1 MSPFS
6 YPSSPRPLVA
16 LLAALL
22 LAVQVQATALT
33 TLLAANERSCYYADV
48 DGAGEKVG
56 FYFAVQ
62 SGGNFEIDYV
72 VMDPDDKVLLEGV
85 AEKQGDYIF
94 TANKVGEYSF
104 CFENEAYTNDKLL
117 DFDIMVESEPR
128 RTLSAQQQPL
138 KEHTSALEES
148 TYKISGLL
156 SSVTRTQKYFHTRH
170 HRNFSTVLSTQSRIF
185 WFTVLECV
193 IIIAMSLLQV
203 WILKTFFSR
212 SGR

>member
-1 MSPFS
+1 MLSRRTIFS
-6 YPSSPRPLVA
+6 SITLG
-16 LLAALL
+16 LLGAA
-22 LAVQVQATALT
+22 QISATALT
-33 TLLAANERSCYYADV
+33 AMLGANERSCYYADV
-48 DGAGEKVG
+48 DGVGEKVG

-62 SGGNFEIDYV
+62 SGGNFEIDYI
-72 VMDPDDKVLLEGV
+72 VMDPDDKVILEGV

-104 CFENEAYTNDKLL
+104 CFENEAYTSDKLL

-128 RTLSAQQQPL
+128 RVLSAQQQPL
-138 KEHTSALEES
+138 KEHTSSLEES

-156 SSVTRTQKYFHTRH
+156 SSITRTQKYFHTRH

-193 IIIAMSLLQV
+193 IIAAMSLLQI

-212 SGR
+212 SGRRYKV

>member
-1 MSPFS
+1 MLSRRTIL
-6 YPSSPRPLVA
+6 SSVA
-16 LLAALL
+16 LGILGAAH
-22 LAVQVQATALT
+22 VSATALT
-33 TLLAANERSCYYADV
+33 AMLGANERSCYYADV
-48 DGAGEKVG
+48 DGVGEKVG

-104 CFENEAYTNDKLL
+104 CFENEAYTSDKLL

-128 RTLSAQQQPL
+128 RILSSTQQPL
-138 KEHTSALEES
+138 KEHTSSLEES

-156 SSVTRTQKYFHTRH
+156 SSITRTQKYFHTRH
-170 HRNFSTVLSTQSRIF
+170 HRNYSTVLSTQSRIF
-185 WFTVLECV
+185 WFTILECV
-193 IIIAMSLLQV
+193 IIAAMSLIQI

-212 SGR
+212 SGRRYKV

>member
-1 MSPFS
+1 MISRRTIL
-6 YPSSPRPLVA
+6 SSLTLG
-16 LLAALL
+16 LLGAA
-22 LAVQVQATALT
+22 QVSATALT
-33 TLLAANERSCYYADV
+33 AMLGANERSCYYADV
-48 DGAGEKVG
+48 DGVGEKVG

-72 VMDPDDKVLLEGV
+72 VMDPDDKVILEGV

-94 TANKVGEYSF
+94 TANQVGEYSF
-104 CFENEAYTNDKLL
+104 CFENEAYTSDKLL

-128 RTLSAQQQPL
+128 RVLSAQQQPL
-138 KEHTSALEES
+138 KEHTSSLEES

-156 SSVTRTQKYFHTRH
+156 SSITRTQKYFHTRH
-170 HRNFSTVLSTQSRIF
+170 HRNYSTVLSTQSRIF
-185 WFTVLECV
+185 WFTILECV
-193 IIIAMSLLQV
+193 IIVAMSLIQI

>member
-1 MSPFS
+1 MMSRRTIL
-6 YPSSPRPLVA
+6 SSLTLG
-16 LLAALL
+16 LLGAA
-22 LAVQVQATALT
+22 QVSATALT
-33 TLLAANERSCYYADV
+33 AMLGANERSCYYADV
-48 DGAGEKVG
+48 DGVGEKVG

-72 VMDPDDKVLLEGV
+72 VMDPDDKVILEGV

-94 TANKVGEYSF
+94 TANQVGEYSF
-104 CFENEAYTNDKLL
+104 CFENEAYTSDKLL

-128 RTLSAQQQPL
+128 RVLSAQQQPL
-138 KEHTSALEES
+138 KEHTSSLEES

-156 SSVTRTQKYFHTRH
+156 SSITRTQKYFHTRH
-170 HRNFSTVLSTQSRIF
+170 HRNYSTVLSTQSRIF
-185 WFTVLECV
+185 WFTILECV
-193 IIIAMSLLQV
+193 IIVAMSLIQI

>member
-1 MSPFS
+1 MFS
-6 YPSSPRPLVA
+6 RRTILSSLTVT
-16 LLAALL
+16 LFGAAH
-22 LAVQVQATALT
+22 VSATALT
-33 TLLAANERSCYYADV
+33 AMLGANERSCYYADV
-48 DGAGEKVG
+48 DGQGEKVG

-72 VMDPDDKVLLEGV
+72 VMDPDDKVVLEGV

-94 TANKVGEYSF
+94 TANKIGEYSF
-104 CFENEAYTNDKLL
+104 CFENEAYTSDKLL

-128 RTLSAQQQPL
+128 RVLSAQQQPL
-138 KEHTSALEES
+138 KEHTSSLEES

-156 SSVTRTQKYFHTRH
+156 SSITRTQKYFHTRH
-170 HRNFSTVLSTQSRIF
+170 HRNYSTVLSTQSKIF
-185 WFTVLECV
+185 WFTILECF
-193 IIIAMSLLQV
+193 IIVAMSLIQI